1 MTALRKGRP
10 RSALQG
16 RRSKDLRNATSEREM
31 RSDIEHACV
40 RRRGGSSGSAKRMNL
55 KRGSRIKITGP
66 MSHVGQSRRFRDV
79 GREFALPPTTD
90 IVSWTGHVRKVLPN
104 PEVTG
109 ESATSG
115 QARDD
120 HAASLLTLDLIRA
133 ADDAPSSDSPYPT
146 SRTMRS
152 FNG

>member
-1 MTALRKGRP
+1 MSR
-10 RSALQG
+10 RSPGLNPVEG
-16 RRSKDLRNATSEREM
+16 RRGFFLR
-31 RSDIEHACV
+31 
-40 RRRGGSSGSAKRMNL
+40 GLSSLCPSLLRITDSTRA
-55 KRGSRIKITGP
+55 SR
-66 MSHVGQSRRFRDV
+66 
-79 GREFALPPTTD
+79 
-90 IVSWTGHVRKVLPN
+90 HVRKMPVA
-104 PEVTG
+104 EVTG

>member
-1 MTALRKGRP
+1 MNDLPMHPMPECLRCSTSTGRTRLLSAALKALAIPARP
-10 RSALQG
+10 GPARPGPARQRGTPPCFHASRSHL
-16 RRSKDLRNATSEREM
+16 
-31 RSDIEHACV
+31 
-40 RRRGGSSGSAKRMNL
+40 
-55 KRGSRIKITGP
+55 
-66 MSHVGQSRRFRDV
+66 GQSRH
-79 GREFALPPTTD
+79 FARAPLTSGLPRLAD
-90 IVSWTGHVRKVLPN
+90 IPRVSRHVRKVPI